1 MDLIPAEKERE
12 ALRRHRGGEAVAE
25 THRWLWPGGNAA
37 VSHSLLATVLRTLAD
52 AEDDE
57 APADDLPDGL
67 EAAIGDLE
75 AARAEVMK
83 KICGDVGFEE
93 GFNPAPYVAL
103 VQIVKAHAYIEK
115 IRPEIHKHRIAI
127 NDRWPIKRRH

>member
-1 MDLIPAEKERE
+1 VDLIPADKERE

-57 APADDLPDGL
+57 APADDLPD
-67 EAAIGDLE
+67 DLE
-75 AARAEVMK
+75 AALGDLADSRAKLMDA
-83 KICGDVGFEE
+83 IRGDGPE
-93 GFNPAPYVAL
+93 GDGCNPLYHSIL
-103 VQIVKAHAYIEK
+103 VQNVKAMIALSQHRIEL
-115 IRPEIHKHRIAI
+115 HKHRITV